1 MDDLAILVAGM
12 VLAALGGE
20 VFVRGSI
27 GLGAHLRVPVGLI
40 GVTIAA
46 FATSSPEVAVGLN
59 AALAGTPEISVG
71 DALGS
76 NVVNIALVMGV
87 VLALGSIRLDRRDVQ
102 RDLPFTIGAPLLVA
116 LLCVDG
122 RLSRIDGLVL
132 LTVFFVWIGTAVRQ
146 AFHSHESAAEVLGV
160 SGPRASVI
168 LTVGGI
174 GVLLLAGR
182 LVVLAAEGIGE
193 TFHLD
198 PFLVGATMVALGTSM
213 PELATT
219 VIARIRGH
227 ADLGVGTVMGSN
239 IFNSLL
245 IVGGVAII
253 HPFSLKVDEIV
264 VAVAAGALT
273 AALLIPRRNW
283 TLGRMRGAILLVCYV
298 AYVGFLVLVADR

>member
-1 MDDLAILVAGM
+1 MDDFAILVAGM
-12 VLAALGGE
+12 VLAAVGGE

-27 GLGAHLRVPVGLI
+27 GVGAHLRVPVGII

-59 AALAGTPEISVG
+59 AALAGIPAISVG

-116 LLCVDG
+116 LLCLDG
-122 RLSRIDGLVL
+122 WLSRIDGLAL
-132 LTVFFVWIGTAVRQ
+132 LTVFLVWIGTAIRQ
-146 AFHSHESAAEVLGV
+146 AFRSVESASQVLGV
-160 SGPRASVI
+160 SGPRTSALFTLGGIVI
-168 LTVGGI
+168 LLV
-174 GVLLLAGR
+174 AGR

-198 PFLVGATMVALGTSM
+198 PFLVGATLVALGTSM

-245 IVGGVAII
+245 IVGGVAVI
-253 HPFSLKVDEIV
+253 HPFSLKVNEIV

-273 AALLIPRRNW
+273 AALLIPSRSW
-283 TLGRMRGAILLVCYV
+283 TLGRMRGSILIGCYL
-298 AYVGFLVLVADR
+298 AYVGFLVAVADR